1 MVNNGLGNPLLRRA
15 VHLALTGG
23 TLAAS
28 FGVAHAQQAPA
39 MAKSDEQQLSEVV
52 VTGSRIAVPNDQS
65 ISPVTNVTA
74 LDIQERG
81 ITRVEDMLNEL
92 PQVFASQ
99 GSNMVNGAD
108 GTATVNLRG
117 LGAKRTLVLV
127 NGDRLNP
134 GDPRTGGA
142 SDINMIPAA
151 MIDSVEVLTGG
162 ASSVYGADAVAGVV
176 NFKLNDHF
184 EGVKLVYDGGF
195 YNHSNNNT
203 QGVQTAISDFNAAH
217 GTDFAQAPGTVNPG
231 AQQELSFIA
240 GLNSPDGKGNAT
252 FYATYRHVDAVMQSD
267 YSVSACT
274 LGSGYLPT
282 GKFGCSGSSTSYP
295 GRFLDFAYPTSNPL
309 WNSSLGPNGN
319 VVPFSKANLFNYGPL
334 NYFQRPDERY
344 TAGAFLHYDFN
355 EHASVYANT
364 MFMDDR
370 SVAQIAPSGNF
381 GQYQTVPCSNP
392 LLTASELGAWCGGST
407 AGIAGGVPGNFYI
420 LRRNIEG
427 GNRQDDLEHTDF
439 REVIGVKGKIN
450 SAWDYDTSFQYS
462 QANLADTYYNDL
474 SVTKIGYAL
483 NVVNVGGVP
492 TCAAKVAG
500 VPAAQN
506 CVPWNIFTPGG
517 VTPAAAA
524 YLSTPGL
531 NRGQLKTYIVNSNF
545 TGDLGQY
552 GVQSPLANS
561 GLKVNAGGEYRD
573 ERSFTIPDY
582 EFQTGD
588 LAGQGGPTLPVAGGI
603 VSREGFLE
611 ARMPLID
618 DKPGAQSL
626 DFETGYRYSSYSLG
640 FDTNTFKFGLDWKP
654 VQDVRLRA
662 SFSRAVRAPNLA
674 ELYGPSSVG
683 LDGVN
688 DFCAGTKPVYSA
700 AQCARQ
706 GVSAAQYG
714 SVPAN
719 SANQYNGFTG
729 GNPNLGPET
738 ALTTSFGIGWT
749 PEFIPG
755 FRAQIDYFDIKI
767 ENVIRS
773 IGADTIQALCAQ
785 DNLYC
790 NNIHRD
796 QNGSLWISPAGYV
809 NDPTL
814 NAGGLEEKGVD
825 VDVSYA
831 FDMGRAGKLRT
842 QLTGTYIN
850 NYIIT
855 PDSTV
860 GSTAFNC
867 SGYYGPICSNFGSG
881 AGAPVFRW
889 RHQLSTT
896 WSTPYSGL
904 DLTATWRYYSPVA
917 LEQLSPNPNLQLGFG
932 SAGASIANGGISN
945 TDAYISSYSYL
956 DLTAAMKLPGNVT
969 VRLGVN
975 NIFDK
980 NPPVI
985 GGSNLPSIAGNG
997 NTMPQVYDALGRYI
1011 FGEVMVQF

>member
-39 MAKSDEQQLSEVV
+39 MAKSEEQQLSEVV
-52 VTGSRIAVPNDQS
+52 VTGSRIAVPNDQA
-65 ISPVTNVTA
+65 ISPVTSVTA
-74 LDIQERG
+74 VDIQERG

-99 GSNMVNGAD
+99 GSNVVNGSD

-117 LGAKRTLVLV
+117 LNAKRTLVLV

-142 SDINMIPAA
+142 ADINMIPAA

-203 QGVQTAISDFNAAH
+203 QGVQTAISDFNAAN
-217 GTDFAQAPGTVNPG
+217 GTNFAQAPGTVNPG

-295 GRFLDFAYPTSNPL
+295 GRFLQFTANGVNDNT
-309 WNSSLGPNGN
+309 LGPNGQLI
-319 VVPFSKANLFNYGPL
+319 PWTKAHDFNYGPL
-334 NYFQRPDERY
+334 NYFQRPDDRY

-381 GQYQTVPCSNP
+381 GQSQNINCSNP
-392 LLTASELGAWCGGST
+392 FLSASELNTWCGGST
-407 AGIAGGVPGNFYI
+407 AGNIQGLYI
-420 LRRNIEG
+420 LRRNVEG

-439 REVIGVKGKIN
+439 REVLGVKGKIN

-483 NVVNVGGVP
+483 NVVNVNGTP
-492 TCAAKVAG
+492 TCSAKAQG
-500 VPAAQN
+500 ISAAQN

-561 GLKVNAGGEYRD
+561 GLKVNLGGEYRD
-573 ERSFTIPDY
+573 ERSFTIPDN
-582 EFQTGD
+582 EFQTAD
-588 LAGQGGPTLPVAGGI
+588 LAGQGGATLPVAGGI

-611 ARMPLID
+611 ARMPLIE

-654 VQDVRLRA
+654 VQDVRIRG
-662 SFSRAVRAPNLA
+662 SFSRAVRAPNVA
-674 ELYGPSSVG
+674 ELFSAQSVG
-683 LDGVN
+683 LDGVT
-688 DFCAGTKPVYSA
+688 DPCAGANPTYSA
-700 AQCARQ
+700 AACART
-706 GVSAAQYG
+706 GVTAAQYG
-714 SVPAN
+714 HIVQNPA
-719 SANQYNGFTG
+719 AQYNGFTG
-729 GNPNLGPET
+729 GNQNLSPET
-738 ALTTSFGIGWT
+738 ALTSSFGVGWT
-749 PEFIPG
+749 PAFIPG
-755 FRAQIDYFDIKI
+755 FRAQVDYYDIKI
-767 ENVIRS
+767 ENVIQT
-773 IGADTIQALCAQ
+773 IGADTILSQCLQADLF
-785 DNLYC
+785 C
-790 NNIHRD
+790 NNVHRD
-796 QNGSLWISPAGYV
+796 NTGSLWLTPQGFVTDLLANVGQ
-809 NDPTL
+809 
-814 NAGGLEEKGVD
+814 LEEKGVD

-831 FDMGRAGKLRT
+831 FDLGRYGKMRT
-842 QLTGTYIN
+842 QLLGTYIN
-850 NYIIT
+850 DYTIT
-855 PDSTV
+855 PV
-860 GSTAFNC
+860 AALGSTAFNC
-867 SGYYGPICSNFGSG
+867 AGYYGPHCSSFGSG

-889 RHQLSTT
+889 RHQLATT
-896 WSTPYSGL
+896 WSTPWQGL
-904 DLTATWRYYSPVA
+904 DVTATWRYYSPVA
-917 LEQLSPNPNLQLGFG
+917 LEQLSPNPNLQLGG
-932 SAGASIANGGISN
+932 GATIANGGISN
-945 TDAYISSYSYL
+945 TDAFISSYSYL
-956 DLTAAMKLPGNVT
+956 DLTASMKLPGNVT

-985 GGSNLPSIAGNG
+985 GASNLPSIAGNG